1 MHQRRQFLGRNEE
14 EGAQWLLLMHR
25 CNIGDTL
32 IQGEWGYISGRPH
45 NFLAASTPSPIPCL
59 PYLLTSVSLDMCT
72 HFERFLGFKRV
83 SEFGNLYLVEFSKDR
98 SIILLLSLRF
108 SLFSCH
114 SLSLFSLFTFKHWL
128 LPRGVFITVVIQR
141 FISIDMCIYI
151 YFYRESYGQFPFRIN
166 CEQNCVIDLLKC
178 LRRNIV
184 KCKNLC
190 EFIFFLSKIYRSVYT
205 WWMDR

>member
-1 MHQRRQFLGRNEE
+1 MGRQYKRYGFIREFIPSRCINAANFQGGTRRRVR
-14 EGAQWLLLMHR
+14 WLLLMHR

-108 SLFSCH
+108 SLFPSAIP
-114 SLSLFSLFTFKHWL
+114 S
-128 LPRGVFITVVIQR
+128 R
-141 FISIDMCIYI
+141 
-151 YFYRESYGQFPFRIN
+151 YF
-166 CEQNCVIDLLKC
+166 LC
-178 LRRNIV
+178 LRLNIDSCRV
-184 KCKNLC
+184 
-190 EFIFFLSKIYRSVYT
+190 EYLSQS
-205 WWMDR
+205 